1 VTNSE
6 KSPQMRILPMLRIL
20 CFCLGILLLTSADL
34 WSKEKE
40 IVLENHVYYV
50 IHPNGKKVNIV
61 SSRAPGGPWI
71 EVVFSPDSTYVTY
84 TADNGTGFEGQ
95 GRDLYYCR
103 TDGSERTVVLCTSA
117 GIHDLNW
124 LRTGE
129 KQYIVFV
136 EWESGG
142 KDVGLVKAYDFDEAR
157 TVFDTAALNLIRI
170 GDTPKLLVNAFLF
183 RDQMAYVLDLSKIP
197 FATFNL
203 DSLGKIESDTIR
215 IRCTHAVLQ
224 HRAPELTGRW
234 VGFIPTYWPHEPYN
248 VSKYIDLVPNSVEFT
263 RLSCLVPSPND
274 RFVGFSATGRR
285 FTCNGILD
293 TKTHKTHALRFFL
306 GSFDGQPCWSPN
318 SEYVAFINLVGG
330 RGKYINVFSIDS
342 VLSSKNPMII
352 KKNFERPTDKSFEIC
367 FSPDSDT
374 LYYEASGWGKPDSGK
389 LTIRR

>member
-1 VTNSE
+1 M
-6 KSPQMRILPMLRIL
+6 KILRKFRILLFL
-20 CFCLGILLLTSADL
+20 LAVFLLTNADL
-34 WSKEKE
+34 WSKGKE
-40 IVLENHVYYV
+40 ILLENRVYYV
-50 IHPNGKKVNIV
+50 IHPNGEKVNIV
-61 SSRAPGGPWI
+61 SSQALGGPQI
-71 EVVFSPDSTYVTY
+71 EIIFSPDSSYVAY
-84 TADNGTGFEGQ
+84 TAYNGTGFEGQ
-95 GRDLYYCR
+95 GRDLHYCR
-103 TDGSERTVVLCTSA
+103 TDGSEGTVVLSTSA

-124 LRTGE
+124 LKTGE

-142 KDVGLVKAYDFDEAR
+142 QDMGLVKVYDFVEAR
-157 TVFDTAALNLIRI
+157 TVFDTVALDLIRI

-183 RDQMAYVLDLSKIP
+183 RDQKAFMLDLSNIP
-197 FATFNL
+197 FTTSNL
-203 DSLGKIESDTIR
+203 DSLGKIESDTTR
-215 IRCTHAVLQ
+215 FWCTHAELQ
-224 HRAPELTGRW
+224 HRAPELIGRW

-248 VSKYIDLVPNSVEFT
+248 VSDYIELVPNSVEFK
-263 RLSCLVPSPND
+263 RLSCLIPSPNGH
-274 RFVGFSATGRR
+274 FLAFSATGSR

-318 SEYVAFINLVGG
+318 GEYVAFINLVGG
-330 RGKYINVFSIDS
+330 HGKYINVFSIDS

-389 LTIRR
+389 FTIRR